1 MTLETI
7 LLLAVLVPTI
17 GAFALPLV
25 SGLSRRLRNG
35 VAFVL
40 VATALVCSAALVPS
54 ASAGQGPT
62 VRL

>member
-35 VAFVL
+35 VAFGGRSCLGGVE
-40 VATALVCSAALVPS
+40 CSS
-54 ASAGQGPT
+54 
-62 VRL
+62 